1 MLWFPQDPL
10 VDKPHRRKRHERISS
25 ASSISSDSCRPRHY
39 RSHADTPAGRHLS
52 PLVFYTAPL
61 MVVGLIPIILIES
74 FVLRRRLRLKWARA
88 LRVTAWANLVST
100 VVGVL
105 GVYGLQPLG
114 VHVYVGPFGNQ
125 AWLYGFLFILLVPL
139 FLVSWWVEYQVAR
152 PRRALSV

>member
-1 MLWFPQDPL
+1 MREFLPRQAFPAILAALGIIVLTPTPL
-10 VDKPHRRKRHERISS
+10 L
-25 ASSISSDSCRPRHY
+25 
-39 RSHADTPAGRHLS
+39 ADTYL